1 MPIRLTKDDKESM
14 AEKICDTKQTRANKR
29 KPLERQWG
37 EIDRQLAM
45 IPAEKVK
52 KQQQGQIEQLNAWMS
67 ETELPNQSETLE
79 ISTAD
84 ARRLMVPK
92 GVDWFAAHAALTD
105 EYLDKVDIQSLVA
118 GDENDVPSKITQDN
132 ADKLVQGLLSHWHNQ
147 YDFKGNL
154 SLINA
159 EAFKYSMGVGRAR
172 YVKKRVFLHQS
183 KGVNFKDQRIP
194 ILVPRSIKNTY
205 LDDTCHSL
213 SNEGLII
220 APAQIFCQVNKV
232 KDLMLASKR
241 GSDDINDMH
250 GGWIKNSFKG
260 WDEEAEVEILE
271 WEGDMVVNRK
281 TTGSLYLPNAIISV
295 AVGVKNGKTN
305 GTTERTVFRIR
316 KNDVP
321 YSSYILFPY
330 HNEHID
336 DPYATSPLM
345 KGRPIQAAQTEALN
359 RLSELGQLQSQPPVS
374 QDSDDDENSQ
384 IYPGARLGESAK
396 IHEIGNPTAMLA
408 VYSAFDSQ
416 YSDVTG
422 RTAARLGQQTV
433 SHTTAFAK
441 DAELARGQV
450 RINSYVDASLEGPL
464 ERWLM
469 MEYEMGRKNMT
480 EEMYYIRPYGGFV
493 RVKKAFLPEYVE
505 FEAYGAGQPADENAK
520 FQKRMAALNQAIQI
534 DQLNISMGNP
544 PTLDFASIIE
554 QTLGEGGWTDIDQLK
569 AQPQGPG
576 VEPNPGLQVAAQQG
590 LSFGNR

>member
-29 KPLERQWG
+29 KPLERQWR

-45 IPAEKVK
+45 IPAEKVR
-52 KQQQGQIEQLNAWMS
+52 KQQQGQIEQLNSWMS

-105 EYLDKVDIQSLVA
+105 EYLDKVDIQSLIA

-159 EAFKYSMGVGRAR
+159 EAFKYSMGIGRAR

-183 KGVNFKDQRIP
+183 KGVNFKDQKIP

-493 RVKKAFLPEYVE
+493 RVKKAFLPEHVE

-590 LSFGNR
+590 LSFGSR